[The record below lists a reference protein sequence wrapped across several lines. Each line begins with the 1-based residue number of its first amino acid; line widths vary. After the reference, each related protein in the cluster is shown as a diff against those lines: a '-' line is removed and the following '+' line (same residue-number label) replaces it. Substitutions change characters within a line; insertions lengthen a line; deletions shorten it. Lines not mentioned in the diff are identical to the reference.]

1 MSTRDQDSPV
11 FLLSIVMPAYNE
23 EASVAQVVHNIL
35 ALKIP
40 GGIDLIVV
48 NDGSKD
54 STGELLAELDS
65 AHPFTIIHHPKN
77 RGKGAAVRTGIAAAR
92 GTHLLVFDA
101 DTEYNPLDIPVLAMP
116 IVTNRAEVVYG
127 ARVRGHHTLMPTMIH
142 AMGNKIMTSAANI
155 LFHSAISDLHTC
167 LKLIPLPLLRSL
179 KLDEQGFGLDTEITA
194 ELLRHGFR
202 PYEISVSYVGRSK
215 EEGKKIKSS
224 DALRCFYVLLKVRV
238 RGVTRPGLRDKTLA
252 PRVRTPKD
260 E

>member
-1 MSTRDQDSPV
+1 MSTRDQNSPV
-11 FLLSIVMPAYNE
+11 FVLSIVMPAYNE

-40 GGIDLIVV
+40 GGIELIVV

-101 DTEYNPLDIPVLAMP
+101 DTEYNPLDIPVLVMP

-127 ARVRGHHTLMPTMIH
+127 ARVRGHQTLMPTMIH

-194 ELLRHGFR
+194 ELRRHGFR
-202 PYEISVSYVGRSK
+202 PYELSVSYVGRSK

-224 DALRCFYVLLKVRV
+224 DALRCFYVLLKVRF

-252 PRVRTPKD
+252 PKVRTPKD
-260 E
+260 